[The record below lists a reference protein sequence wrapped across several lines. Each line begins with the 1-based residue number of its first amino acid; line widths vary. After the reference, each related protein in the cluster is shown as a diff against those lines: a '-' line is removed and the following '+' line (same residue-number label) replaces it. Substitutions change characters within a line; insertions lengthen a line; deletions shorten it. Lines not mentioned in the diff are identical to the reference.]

1 MGPDFLCLNENQMH
15 TVLVL
20 AIYKFPLSLREKQDQ
35 KSLLLSMQSQI
46 TETTSNT
53 SKRINPLNFFISP
66 TSPPSKAK
74 INGDIRN
81 VLLVGAAL
89 IATVTFQAG
98 ISPPGGVWQDSDGHE
113 AGRAV
118 YSDQTVAFHIF
129 LICNTMALTSSTFLL
144 LCLTF
149 DCPYFLEVLIA
160 AVSMMGTYGSGI
172 QCIAPDESVYFR
184 LLFIAAPAP
193 IVIRCVIWAVHRPR
207 E

>member
-1 MGPDFLCLNENQMH
+1 MRKM
-15 TVLVL
+15 
-20 AIYKFPLSLREKQDQ
+20 
-35 KSLLLSMQSQI
+35 
-46 TETTSNT
+46 
-53 SKRINPLNFFISP
+53 INIISP
-66 TSPPSKAK
+66 TSPPSNKTPIDGK
-74 INGDIRN
+74 IRN

-98 ISPPGGVWQDSDGHE
+98 ISPPGGVWQDSTYGPDGKHE

-160 AVSMMGTYGSGI
+160 AVSMIGTYSSGI
-172 QCIAPDESVYFR
+172 QCIAPDESVSFR
-184 LLFIAAPAP
+184 LLFIAALAP
-193 IVIRCVIWAVHRPR
+193 IVIRCVIWACSPPSTKVMVQPTAPA
-207 E
+207 